1 MEQKHLATSR
11 KSDFVII
18 RKNHPKLDYS
28 WAISCT
34 YKAPSTCSPP
44 IHSSLE
50 WWLGE
55 WWLGRWWLGGWR
67 EQWHY
72 SPLMQQV
79 AAPFWHTLA
88 FSLEKNQRRMHL
100 ISEKHSAITSQ
111 QLQSSPCSLCLS
123 STEVLKVSLKAMLFL
138 AVVRYSISFHCCPTA
153 SYNTK
158 KKSRSTYSESKTH
171 LMRRESWQPG
181 MEK

>member
-1 MEQKHLATSR
+1 MEQKHLATCR
-11 KSDFVII
+11 KSDFLII
-18 RKNHPKLDYS
+18 RINHPKLDYS

-50 WWLGE
+50 WC
-55 WWLGRWWLGGWR
+55 LGGWR
-67 EQWHY
+67 GQWHY

-88 FSLEKNQRRMHL
+88 FSLEKKQRRIQG

-111 QLQSSPCSLCLS
+111 QLQSSPCSFCLS
-123 STEVLKVSLKAMLFL
+123 STEVLKVFKVLFECYVIFGSCEEFYFISLL
-138 AVVRYSISFHCCPTA
+138 SNS
-153 SYNTK
+153 
-158 KKSRSTYSESKTH
+158 
-171 LMRRESWQPG
+171 
-181 MEK
+181 

>member
-11 KSDFVII
+11 KSDFLII

-50 WWLGE
+50 WWLGG
-55 WWLGRWWLGGWR
+55 WLG
-67 EQWHY
+67 QWHY

-88 FSLEKNQRRMHL
+88 FSLEKNQRRMHV

-111 QLQSSPCSLCLS
+111 QPQSSPCSFCLS
-123 STEVLKVSLKAMLFL
+123 STKVLKVFKVLFERYVIFGSCEEFYVISLL
-138 AVVRYSISFHCCPTA
+138 SNSFVQH
-153 SYNTK
+153 
-158 KKSRSTYSESKTH
+158 
-171 LMRRESWQPG
+171 
-181 MEK
+181 